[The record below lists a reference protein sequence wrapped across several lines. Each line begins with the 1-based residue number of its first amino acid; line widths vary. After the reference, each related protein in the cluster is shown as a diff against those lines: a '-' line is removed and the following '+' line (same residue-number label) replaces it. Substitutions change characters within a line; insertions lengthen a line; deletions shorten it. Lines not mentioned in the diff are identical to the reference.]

1 MGGHAISFG
10 PFRLLAA
17 QRLLLEGGEPVLLGS
32 RAFDILAALVELPGE
47 VVGKEDSNYYSR
59 PKAFGRGSFGPTLSV
74 PSSTLK
80 RQSRPVKYRNG
91 GLTPGFWSLL

>member
-1 MGGHAISFG
+1 MDGHAISFG

-17 QRLLLEGGEPVLLGS
+17 QRLLLEGGEPVLLRS

-59 PKAFGRGSFGPTLSV
+59 PKAFG
-74 PSSTLK
+74 
-80 RQSRPVKYRNG
+80 SRFV
-91 GLTPGFWSLL
+91 WSDVVGTKLDAKAAVQTS